1 VTAPLA
7 SGMFDSAQALQA
19 LRAACLHVPDRPIPD
34 PILRWLARLRLLHG
48 VPFHY
53 LVADSA
59 LLPPPES
66 IRFFY
71 VDRGWTDA
79 ACDGAMSVA
88 AGTRERAHLKARHTD
103 LRDAVDVAE
112 RNLRHGT
119 VHPGET
125 LDAPADTPITGFVLR
140 SRLVS
145 GWPALQVRATR
156 KGPAGATVPVLL
168 VRLERLAPAVLLAM
182 FDGIPDV
189 VTLEEPHQ
197 GVQFGVDERLN
208 PVGPGPEFEIPARD
222 GQPVA
227 GPVPFRPGAPGVVD
241 VVALAQLLGAGDSAQ
256 LARRLLQ
263 FPFRQDFS
271 DVPGA
276 GDVVFEPSIT
286 LAQLDAAFG
295 DIP

>member
-1 VTAPLA
+1 
-7 SGMFDSAQALQA
+7 MFDSAQALQA
-19 LRAACLHVPDRPIPD
+19 MRAASLHVPDRPIPE

-71 VDRGWTDA
+71 VDRSWTDA

-103 LRDAVDVAE
+103 LHDAVDVTE
-112 RNLRHGT
+112 RKLRHSA

-125 LDAPADTPITGFVLR
+125 LDAPADTPITGFLLR

-156 KGPAGATVPVLL
+156 KGQAGAAVPVVL

-197 GVQFGVDERLN
+197 GVQFGVDERVH
-208 PVGPGPEFEIPARD
+208 PAGPGPEFEVPARD
-222 GQPVA
+222 GQPAA
-227 GPVPFRPGAPGVVD
+227 GPLPFRPGAPGVVD
-241 VVALAQLLGAGDSAQ
+241 VAALAQLLGVGDSAQ

-271 DVPGA
+271 AIPGP

-286 LAQLDAAFG
+286 LAELNATFEDT
-295 DIP
+295 P